1 MKKFEIWCV
10 LRNETPKGNILVCCK
25 TLILI
30 QASKLEKVWSAVPF
44 WVPLTSRLMA
54 RSGPK
59 KATASISLA

>member
-1 MKKFEIWCV
+1 MKKFEIWFG
-10 LRNETPKGNILVCCK
+10 LRNEMSEGKFLVYRK

-30 QASKLEKVWSAVPF
+30 QASKLEKVWSAAPF

-59 KATASISLA
+59 KATASTSLA